1 MIKEVKITNFK
12 SIKELSFNTKRINLF
27 IGKPNTGK
35 SNILESLGVFSILY
49 NPSSL
54 NSSTLK
60 PLVRFENIPD
70 IFYNKE
76 TTLKIEVLTNIFS
89 WESIFVSSY
98 HNEIHIQIRKGKEES
113 DVICSLQCGKQ
124 FNSLLPSPGAPLSEI
139 LNKLERPIKF
149 YRFQT
154 LATFYKPEFNFL
166 LPPNGENLLFIL
178 TTNQEIYDFVNS
190 ILNEYNLEVV
200 LDEAEAKIKIL
211 VNAPKKFFLP
221 YNNLS
226 DTLQRTIF
234 HFVAILS
241 NKNSVLL
248 FEEPESHSFPYYTK
262 LLAEMIADDKNNNQY
277 FISTHNPYFLYTL
290 IEKTPREDLAIFV
303 TYLKDYQTKI
313 RELTEK
319 EIEAIR
325 ERKFD
330 PFFQFDE

>member
-12 SIKELSFNTKRINLF
+12 SIKELSFNAKKINIF

-49 NPSSL
+49 NPFSS
-54 NSSTLK
+54 NDSTLK

-70 IFYNKE
+70 IFYNRE
-76 TTLKIEVLTNIFS
+76 TTLKIEVFTNIFG
-89 WESIFVSSY
+89 WEGTRVFSNP
-98 HNEIHIQIRKGKEES
+98 NEIDIRIRKGNTI
-113 DVICSLQCGKQ
+113 ICFLRCGKEH
-124 FNSLLPSPGAPLSEI
+124 NYLTSTTPLLSLSAI
-139 LNKLERPIKF
+139 LDKFERPIKF

-154 LATFYKPEFNFL
+154 LSTFYRTDFYFL
-166 LPPNGENLLFIL
+166 LPPDGENLLFIL
-178 TTNQEIYDFVNS
+178 NTNQEIYNFVNS
-190 ILNEYNLEVV
+190 ILKEYNLEIV
-200 LDEAEAKIKIL
+200 LDELESKIRIL
-211 VNAPKKFFLP
+211 VNASKKFFLP

-262 LLAEMIADDKNNNQY
+262 LLAEMVADDRNNNQY

-290 IEKTPREDLAIFV
+290 IEKAPKEDLAIFV

-325 ERKFD
+325 EREFD